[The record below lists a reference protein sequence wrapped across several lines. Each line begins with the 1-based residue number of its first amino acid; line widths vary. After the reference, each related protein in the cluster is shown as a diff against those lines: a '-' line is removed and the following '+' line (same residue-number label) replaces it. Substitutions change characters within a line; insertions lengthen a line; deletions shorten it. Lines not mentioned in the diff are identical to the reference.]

1 MPTIIDA
8 WAQIPTPRMAAAPWL
23 EPLKRWKG
31 QDAGDLAPST
41 ADTLAE
47 MDRAG
52 VDVAILSAWHGP
64 EGDLISNEEV
74 AAQIEAAPDRF
85 RGLAAVDVRQ
95 PVQAVREVRRWV
107 EGEGFVGV
115 RIVPWLW
122 DLPPNDRRFYPIYAA
137 CAEAGVPVC
146 TQIGH
151 TGPLRRSETGRPIP
165 YLEDVLLDFPEL
177 RVIGGHVGY
186 PWVAEVASL
195 TIKFENFFVDT
206 SAYVI
211 DRLPTEFRDY
221 MRGVGRRRVLFGSN
235 WPMLAPSACLK
246 GLDDL
251 NLPPA
256 TREAFLGGAAASVF
270 GLTGQAPREAGDLE
284 AAGSGERMRGVRT

>member
-1 MPTIIDA
+1 MPTTIDA
-8 WAQIPTPRMAAAPWL
+8 WAQIPTPRMTASPWL
-23 EPLKRWKG
+23 EPLMRWTG
-31 QDAGDLAPST
+31 QNAADLTPST

-47 MDRAG
+47 MDRGG

-85 RGLAAVDVRQ
+85 RGLAAVDIRR

-107 EGEGFVGV
+107 EEVGFVGV

-177 RVIGGHVGY
+177 KVVGGHVGY
-186 PWVAEVASL
+186 PWVAEVGSL
-195 TIKFENFFVDT
+195 TIKFENLFVDT

-211 DRLPTEFRDY
+211 DRLPTEFRDF
-221 MRGVGRRRVLFGSN
+221 MRGVGRRRVMFGTN

-251 NLPPA
+251 DLPQA
-256 TREAFLGGAAASVF
+256 TREAFLGATAAAVF
-270 GLTGQAPREAGDLE
+270 GIANKAPREAEGLE
-284 AAGSGERMRGVRT
+284 AAGGERRMRGVQS